1 MIGGLK
7 LLLTRGKKK
16 GMASLAM
23 VVCWKIWNK
32 CNAQVFRHQ
41 TSPVAIVI
49 AKIKDE
55 ARGGGVELSLG
66 ILFE

>member
-23 VVCWKIWNK
+23 VVFWKIWNER
-32 CNAQVFRHQ
+32 NAQVFQHQ
-41 TSPVAIVI
+41 TSPVTIVI

-55 ARGGGVELSLG
+55 AET
-66 ILFE
+66 